1 MKTIQ
6 SIPFVWLPLLTL
18 WTIIFVLFRNLS
30 FSVDNIEFYIPLVIY
45 IPVSF
50 IFSAQYGL
58 LLKDKKEFLFTK
70 LSSSSSIIICF
81 LISTISIFSY
91 LYGSLWIPFLNIN
104 IYFGI
109 QASLFFIVLPLV
121 ANLIINEFLSL
132 SNKKLVTKKNQWD
145 KRNIEI
151 VEEQIQ
157 RSKENATS
165 REISISNRRAWKSF
179 LKKELIKNDLKDE
192 NYILEVKRIIDI
204 VEFSSYFRDSDS
216 HKDLEEIKKS
226 KDLNFIKKILK
237 QIK

>member
-30 FSVDNIEFYIPLVIY
+30 VDNIEFYVPLVIY

-81 LISTISIFSY
+81 LISTISIFYY
-91 LYGSLWIPFLNIN
+91 LYGKLDF
-104 IYFGI
+104 
-109 QASLFFIVLPLV
+109 QRSLFFIVIPLV
-121 ANLIINEFLSL
+121 ANLIINEFLSI
-132 SNKKLVTKKNQWD
+132 SNKELVTRKKQWD
-145 KRNIEI
+145 KKNLEIE
-151 VEEQIQ
+151 EEQVQ
-157 RSKENATS
+157 RSKENS
-165 REISISNRRAWKSF
+165 SKREIYFANKERWKTF
-179 LKKELIKNDLKDE
+179 LKKELINDSKDE
-192 NYILEVKRIIDI
+192 TYIFEVKRIIDI
-204 VEFSSYFRDSDS
+204 VEYSSYFRSNDCLE
-216 HKDLEEIKKS
+216 DLELVKKS
-226 KDLNFIKKILK
+226 NDLNFIKNIFK